1 MNYKIILYAIF
12 TFLCIFMLS
21 GINYEKFMRKGR
33 ILEVKFII
41 LFMSMAISYLLTN
54 FVWDVVGL

>member
-12 TFLCIFMLS
+12 TFLSIFMLS